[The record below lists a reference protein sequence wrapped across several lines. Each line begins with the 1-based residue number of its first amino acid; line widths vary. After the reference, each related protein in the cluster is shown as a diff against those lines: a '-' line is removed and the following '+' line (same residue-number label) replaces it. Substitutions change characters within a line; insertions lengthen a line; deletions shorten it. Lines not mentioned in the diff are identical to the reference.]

1 MPGGRPRKEIDKK
14 DFEGLL
20 AIQCTEKEVVA
31 FFDHKLGGCSKS
43 TIERWC
49 KREYKKDFDTLSR
62 EKREL
67 GKISLRRAQ
76 FELAKKSAA
85 MAIWLGKNYLDQKDV
100 VEYENKEALE
110 RLDRI
115 LNGIFDKAEQETE

>member
-1 MPGGRPRKEIDKK
+1 MPRGRPKKEIDRK
-14 DFEGLL
+14 DFESLL

-49 KREYKKDFDTLSR
+49 KREYKKDFDTLSK

-67 GKISLRRAQ
+67 GKISLRRSQ
-76 FELAKKSAA
+76 FELAKKSAS
-85 MAIWLGKNYLDQKDV
+85 MGIWLGKQYLGQMDKQV
-100 VEYENKEALE
+100 VSVSEEDDSLKALNEYLGMSESNQ
-110 RLDRI
+110 
-115 LNGIFDKAEQETE
+115 G